1 MAMDLRDPNVWIS
14 HLLENLPE
22 EKLASALKDD
32 NPNWEY
38 IDGEIVKLGSLAHS
52 QLDIPELQRRGLVI
66 LASESKDFRLLAH
79 LLRTLQHA
87 GDPHLALRLLALYV
101 EHYWAVAAPQN
112 MAHKKRFASQVIKR
126 FETGIEGFSQ
136 NAATAQ
142 RDALSGELAKLA
154 QCWQSHNAPEL
165 AQATDD
171 LFALYQRAFNRAAPA
186 PVPTPAASGSSPQTT
201 ATSESGVTQPS
212 APAPQIVIDSHD
224 DKAWRDTLLKVAAIL
239 CERQPDSPQG
249 YRLRRHA
256 LWQNI
261 TSTPQAESDGR
272 TPLAAVSADMVADY
286 HAQLGSADMA
296 LWQQVEKSVLLAP
309 YWLDGHCLSA
319 QTALRLGYKQVADAI
334 RDEVIR
340 FLERLDRMNLALP
353 DLMVAQTHTRASLFS
368 FSRQMQGSRE
378 PLVSLLEG
386 LLDGENM
393 NVMLRGVYLTSSLQR
408 GQMDDIFTQS
418 AARQYRLGNNP
429 LASWPLVDTAPYFTR
444 SLFPQALLAEPNL
457 ATESRAW
464 LIRSRRRLTVFSAT
478 GGVAAL
484 LLITGWHHYYN
495 GNYQSGITVLKQA
508 KAFMDVPPPQGED
521 DFGNLQL
528 PLLNPVRDAT
538 LAYGDWGDR
547 SRLADMG
554 LYQGRRIGPYVEQT
568 YLQLLEQRYLP
579 SLFNGLVKA
588 MNAAPPESEE
598 KLAVLRVMRMLED
611 KSGRNNEVV
620 KQYMAKRW
628 SEKFHGQRD
637 IQAQLMSH
645 LDYALAHTDWHAER
659 QAGDGDAI
667 SRWTPYDKPVV
678 SAQKELSKLPV
689 YQRVYQSLKTRAL
702 GVLPADINLRDQVG
716 PTFDQVFTSADDNKL
731 VVPQFLTRY
740 GLQSYF
746 VKQRDE
752 LVELT
757 AMDSWVLNLTRNVK
771 YSDADRAEIQHQ
783 LTEQYIS
790 DYTATWRAGMD
801 NLNIRN
807 FESIGQLTGALEQVI
822 SGDQPLQRA
831 LTVLRDNTQPGVFS
845 EKLSAKEREEALAEP
860 DYQLLTRLG
869 HEFAPENSTLVVQ
882 KDKEST
888 MQAVYQQ
895 LTELHRYLLAIQ
907 NAPVPGKSALKAVQL
922 RLDQNSSD
930 PIFAT
935 RQMAKTLPAPLNRWV
950 GRLTDQAWH
959 VVMVEAVHYMEV
971 DWRDSVVKPFNE
983 QLANNYP
990 FNPRSAQDA
999 SLDAFERFFK
1009 PDGILDT
1016 FYQQNLK
1023 LFIDND
1029 LSLEDGDNNV
1039 IIREDIIAQLET
1051 AQKIRDI
1058 FFSKQNGL
1066 GTSFAVET
1074 VSLSGNK
1081 RRSVLNLDGQLV
1093 DYSQGR
1099 NYTAHLVWPN
1109 NMREGNESKLT
1120 LIGTSGNAP
1129 RSISFSGPWAQFRL
1143 FGAGQLTGVQDGN
1156 FTVRFSV
1163 DGGAMTYRVHT
1174 DTEDNPFSGGLF
1186 SQFGLS
1192 DTLY

>member
-1 MAMDLRDPNVWIS
+1 MPATGRENKNMAMDLRDPNVWIS

-126 FETGIEGFSQ
+126 FETGIEVFSQ

-340 FLERLDRMNLALP
+340 FLERL
-353 DLMVAQTHTRASLFS
+353 
-368 FSRQMQGSRE
+368 
-378 PLVSLLEG
+378 
-386 LLDGENM
+386 
-393 NVMLRGVYLTSSLQR
+393 
-408 GQMDDIFTQS
+408 
-418 AARQYRLGNNP
+418 
-429 LASWPLVDTAPYFTR
+429 
-444 SLFPQALLAEPNL
+444 
-457 ATESRAW
+457 
-464 LIRSRRRLTVFSAT
+464 
-478 GGVAAL
+478 
-484 LLITGWHHYYN
+484 
-495 GNYQSGITVLKQA
+495 
-508 KAFMDVPPPQGED
+508 
-521 DFGNLQL
+521 
-528 PLLNPVRDAT
+528 
-538 LAYGDWGDR
+538 
-547 SRLADMG
+547 
-554 LYQGRRIGPYVEQT
+554 
-568 YLQLLEQRYLP
+568 
-579 SLFNGLVKA
+579 
-588 MNAAPPESEE
+588 
-598 KLAVLRVMRMLED
+598 
-611 KSGRNNEVV
+611 
-620 KQYMAKRW
+620 
-628 SEKFHGQRD
+628 
-637 IQAQLMSH
+637 SH

-702 GVLPADINLRDQVG
+702 GVLPADLNLRDQVG

-731 VVPQFLTRY
+731 VVPQFITRY

-869 HEFAPENSTLVVQ
+869 HEFAPENSTLAVQ

-950 GRLTDQAWH
+950 GRLADQAWH

-1143 FGAGQLTGVQDGN
+1143 FGAGQLTGVQDDN